1 MNDPYDE
8 NNQEMGYGQEP
19 PQGPVIYPEPPAEHI
34 YEGSPGF
41 ASAALTMGILS
52 PVSMCCFPPLAL
64 LFGGLGLLFGIISK
78 GTYAR
83 PGNAKAGMALSSA
96 GIAIVAAI
104 VLFFTSTMLSTSEGR
119 TFFSQYLHIL
129 THPEEYTED
138 DIYDFLQDYLY
149 RNANP
154 GSGSGSGITSPYGQ
168 DDDHDYEDPDRPD
181 QNDGGQDHYYPAPDE
196 GDNFI

>member
-8 NNQEMGYGQEP
+8 NNQQMGYEQEP
-19 PQGPVIYPEPPAEHI
+19 PLGPVIYPEPPAEHI

-41 ASAALTMGILS
+41 ASASLSMGILS
-52 PVSMCCFPPLAL
+52 LVSMCCFPPLAL
-64 LFGGLGLLFGIISK
+64 LFGGLGILFGIISK

-83 PGNAKAGMALSSA
+83 PGNAKAGIALSSA

-119 TFFSQYLHIL
+119 TFISQYLHIL

-138 DIYDFLQDYLY
+138 DIYNFLQDYLY
-149 RNANP
+149 RNTNP
-154 GSGSGSGITSPYGQ
+154 GGSDSNDGITSPYGGE
-168 DDDHDYEDPDRPD
+168 DDYNFDDPDQPD
-181 QNDGGQDHYYPAPDE
+181 DGSRDRSYPAPED
-196 GDNFI
+196 GNNFI